1 MHAIK
6 DQRGEPRQALYTQ
19 QAVEKIPEDLKTFM
33 LGAKRTAFE
42 AGFSEESLGVADM
55 ASQLEHIRDYAFIET
70 KGGSKGE
77 KVDYVLC

>member
-1 MHAIK
+1 
-6 DQRGEPRQALYTQ
+6 
-19 QAVEKIPEDLKTFM
+19 M

-42 AGFSEESLGVADM
+42 AGFSGESLGVADM

-77 KVDYVLC
+77 KVDYVLCQSEDGRELRYAPLISKLKLNKKRVAPTLYQ